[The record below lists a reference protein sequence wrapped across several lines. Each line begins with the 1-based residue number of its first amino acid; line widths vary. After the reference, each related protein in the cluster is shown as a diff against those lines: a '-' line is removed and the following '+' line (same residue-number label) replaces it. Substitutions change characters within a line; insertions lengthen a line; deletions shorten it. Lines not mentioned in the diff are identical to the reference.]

1 MSMWCVARAIYT
13 SGGTLLARLG
23 TPLRRHQPQSLSL
36 YCSKTSL
43 AQVRAAGCVWLVALA
58 SYTGRQ
64 RALLARLGDLQEAF
78 TALLGDASETAQ
90 EMASRGLSVVYQ
102 LGDAAGREQLLGSLM
117 GTLQGAALHA
127 TVVQDVRQA
136 GMCRLMLIAPMAG
149 SGVIVINCMAVACSK
164 VPSASGRS
172 NMWCMHPTVRRSQ
185 RCWALCSYWRLQPVA
200 GGPRKRR
207 AVKLT
212 GESRVFEDGALGEAP
227 GGGRCAN
234 LIDVPL
240 GTHHHPKAA
249 LHSDSHTTFPLWG
262 L

>member
-1 MSMWCVARAIYT
+1 M
-13 SGGTLLARLG
+13 
-23 TPLRRHQPQSLSL
+23 
-36 YCSKTSL
+36 
-43 AQVRAAGCVWLVALA
+43 RAAGCVWLVALA

-117 GTLQGAALHA
+117 GTLQGATLHA
-127 TVVQDVRQA
+127 TVLQDAHKA
-136 GMCRLMLIAPMAG
+136 GLCRLMLIAPMAG
-149 SGVIVINCMAVACSK
+149 LRIIVINCMAADCSK
-164 VPSASGRS
+164 VPSASGRLG
-172 NMWCMHPTVRRSQ
+172 MYYMHTTVRRSQ
-185 RCWALCSYWRLQPVA
+185 RCWTLCSHGRLQPFA

-227 GGGRCAN
+227 GGGRYAR
-234 LIDVPL
+234 
-240 GTHHHPKAA
+240 
-249 LHSDSHTTFPLWG
+249 
-262 L
+262 